1 MRRRAAQLDLMIRTT
16 TTQTLAAELKVDK
29 IEAANLLDDA
39 AGDWTAAQVTRHSPA
54 ALCCL
59 LCSLPTLFIS
69 RCVAVSNLS

>member
-54 ALCCL
+54 GLSAACSALCRRFS
-59 LCSLPTLFIS
+59 SL
-69 RCVAVSNLS
+69 AV